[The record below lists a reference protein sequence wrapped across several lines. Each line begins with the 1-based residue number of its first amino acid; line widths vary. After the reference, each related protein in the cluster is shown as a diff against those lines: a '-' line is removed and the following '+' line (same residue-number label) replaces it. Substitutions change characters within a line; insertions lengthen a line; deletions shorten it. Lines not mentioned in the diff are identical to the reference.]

1 MCKVII
7 LPSAQ
12 LFFFFLDIVLD
23 LLMEMSL
30 KFKSVFNNANC
41 GSHVVDENVSGC

>member
-12 LFFFFLDIVLD
+12 TFFFFLDIVLD

-30 KFKSVFNNANC
+30 KFKLVINNANC
-41 GSHVVDENVSGC
+41 GSHVVDENVYGC

>member
-12 LFFFFLDIVLD
+12 LFFFLDIVLD

-30 KFKSVFNNANC
+30 KFKSVINNANC
-41 GSHVVDENVSGC
+41 GSHVVDENVYGC